1 MPSEGEHVAIQTN
14 DETLI
19 PKVIE
24 FIRSA
29 SYQEKEEIIRRHSA
43 LLDEEADRILA
54 QIEAIWAGRGDKQTA
69 QSISNWRDFLSR
81 VAKTD
86 FEMAVLEDKVMA
98 AFVGLPRDHAGDYI
112 SRLTA
117 LYPELLNE
125 RADEAFRNVKAR
137 FSDDKAEVLAVIFDA
152 MQKAV
157 EKQRAEKNPSSR
169 NLKKP
174 ATIRRARRGQRR
186 SSSGRGSGLQRT
198 LDFEIGDI
206 VVDVGTNLI
215 RYAVMDALGDG
226 IREEH
231 LAAGLPKIGFSRV
244 PLQEDQLRAD

>member
-1 MPSEGEHVAIQTN
+1 MPSEGEQVAIQTN

-24 FIRSA
+24 FIQSA
-29 SYQEKEEIIRRHSA
+29 SYQEKEEIIGRHSA
-43 LLDEEADRILA
+43 LLEEEADRILA

-98 AFVGLPRDHAGDYI
+98 AFVGLPRGQEGNYI

-117 LYPELLNE
+117 LYPELMNK
-125 RADEAFRNVKAR
+125 RADEAFRNAKAR

-152 MQKAV
+152 MQQAI
-157 EKQRAEKNPSSR
+157 EKQRAEKTPFIKE
-169 NLKKP
+169 LEK
-174 ATIRRARRGQRR
+174 ARDNHKGKTWSAKELVR
-186 SSSGRGSGLQRT
+186 
-198 LDFEIGDI
+198 
-206 VVDVGTNLI
+206 
-215 RYAVMDALGDG
+215 
-226 IREEH
+226 
-231 LAAGLPKIGFSRV
+231 
-244 PLQEDQLRAD
+244 